1 MHPVV
6 TKVETELPMLLQT
19 NSYIV
24 PKDKRAEHS
33 RLLQRFRQC
42 LARLGCEHFEAYEQV
57 GANWSGNE
65 TTGRFV
71 QLMRFKDRKQ
81 QQQVQMAE
89 KNDAIAQALIKEFCE
104 LINFPY
110 QQQQG
115 LFAVGFY
122 QGVMPLNSPLRQPPG
137 VETGEPTSLPR
148 ASTDAADQNGAPSA
162 PPPLPIDEVH
172 PPDIHGENTNAPN
185 MQSLTADS
193 TTGGPSLEGLEII
206 DEAAAHDDAT
216 GEIDPQ
222 SLRTE
227 RSR

>member
-1 MHPVV
+1 
-6 TKVETELPMLLQT
+6 MLLQT

-24 PKDKRAEHS
+24 PKDKRAEHA

-81 QQQVQMAE
+81 QQAVQAAE
-89 KNDAIAQALIKEFCE
+89 RTDPAAQALIKEFCE

-115 LFAVGFY
+115 FFAVGFY
-122 QGVMPLNSPLRQPPG
+122 QGIMALNSPLRPPPSLETESPSQSAPASQPPPFP
-137 VETGEPTSLPR
+137 EMN
-148 ASTDAADQNGAPSA
+148 DNGSPSA
-162 PPPLPIDEVH
+162 PPPLPVDEVH
-172 PPDIHGENTNAPN
+172 PPDIHGEAQASTLEIDQQVERHMDNLDIIDDVSGNDDAGEIIEP
-185 MQSLTADS
+185 SPDS
-193 TTGGPSLEGLEII
+193 TSPE
-206 DEAAAHDDAT
+206 
-216 GEIDPQ
+216 
-222 SLRTE
+222 SLRAE
-227 RSR
+227 QPR